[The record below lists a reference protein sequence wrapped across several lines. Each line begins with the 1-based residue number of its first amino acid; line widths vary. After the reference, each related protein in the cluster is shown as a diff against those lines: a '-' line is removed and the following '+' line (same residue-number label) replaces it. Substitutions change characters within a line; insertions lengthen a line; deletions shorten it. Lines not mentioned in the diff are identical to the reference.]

1 MDPEVKKPVLVSAY
15 LNSGD
20 VVLVNLEDFDRISD
34 EYGAIWA
41 LGAATTWGDMRRLE
55 PSFDIISDQADNG
68 GFDVEGYIE
77 AIEAANG
84 IDPDT
89 QELEE
94 RWAVVRILPFA
105 GIGIGDDAESDEDAP
120 SYPADDSPFEFHF
133 SGDDPEMS
141 YEIELR
147 SAMME
152 SLIPEAVFNEFNIVQ
167 DTTLDGYLGLISS
180 EDFDAVVARL
190 NRLGFE
196 IQ

>member
-20 VVLVNLEDFDRISD
+20 VVLVNPEDFARISD
-34 EYGAIWA
+34 EYGAIEA
-41 LGAATTWGDMRRLE
+41 LGAATTWGEMRQLE
-55 PSFDIISDQADNG
+55 PAFDIVSDQADNG

-77 AIEAANG
+77 TIEAANG
-84 IDPDT
+84 IDPGT

-94 RWAVVRILPFA
+94 RWAVVRILPYA
-105 GIGIGDDAESDEDAP
+105 GIGRDGDVECDEDTP
-120 SYPADDSPFEFHF
+120 PYPADDSPFEFHF

-147 SAMME
+147 SAMTM
-152 SLIPEAVFNEFNIVQ
+152 SSIPEVVFKEFNIVQ
-167 DTTLDGYLGLISS
+167 DTTLDGYLGL
-180 EDFDAVVARL
+180 
-190 NRLGFE
+190 LGFE